1 VFLLGQIETNMR
13 LEALCGQ
20 HKIDLNCESPGDDGF
35 VIRCAR
41 DGARQVILIGGSMV
55 MLLPFVWMLS
65 TSLKEPREIFTY
77 PPLWIPSRFAW
88 ENYLEAVS
96 AMPFGRFY
104 FNSFVVAVSVTF
116 LQILTSSLAA
126 FAFARLRF
134 RGREALF
141 LLYLATLMVPFQVT
155 MIPNFIVV
163 RLLGW
168 YDSYQALILPTAFS
182 AFSTFLLRQYFRG
195 IPIELDEAA
204 RMDGASSWRIWW
216 QIVMPLSGPAI
227 AALAIFVFLGSW
239 NDFLWPLVITTSL
252 DMRTLPVGL
261 SAFQGQYNVQWH
273 LLMAGSVIALI
284 PVLIIY
290 VAAQKWFVQG
300 ITLSG
305 LTGR

>member
-1 VFLLGQIETNMR
+1 MAGNRHLTSF
-13 LEALCGQ
+13 
-20 HKIDLNCESPGDDGF
+20 
-35 VIRCAR
+35 
-41 DGARQVILIGGSMV
+41 RQRPRRPVRIGPLVLHGILIGGSIV